1 MNRITAIKEPT
12 DSAQSKQIAPLKPAD
27 PSGPTGH
34 GKNNSDMSVIP
45 KRVDAIRTAKTF
57 QRAPTRVT
65 WLRIPAFLITL
76 ALLIEIVRVFVYLLV
91 IEHVLLWQWRTEEF
105 IETNTNSFIQETF
118 HKASVMSL
126 DKQKST
132 KKSFMANKNTD
143 EGFSEAM
150 NLQLKMLL
158 KAVNLPRNRGKVQTS
173 RERSLTVFFCG
184 LLAC

>member
-1 MNRITAIKEPT
+1 MDSQRSFLEKNPRWATLGSARSQLPPRNYKQTHKRPPMNRITAIKEPT

-76 ALLIEIVRVFVYLLV
+76 ALLIEIARVCLSASN
-91 IEHVLLWQWRTEEF
+91 RTR
-105 IETNTNSFIQETF
+105 S
-118 HKASVMSL
+118 SVAVGEP
-126 DKQKST
+126 KS
-132 KKSFMANKNTD
+132 S
-143 EGFSEAM
+143 
-150 NLQLKMLL
+150 
-158 KAVNLPRNRGKVQTS
+158 
-173 RERSLTVFFCG
+173 
-184 LLAC
+184 